1 MNNNNELP
9 KIGKK
14 GTVLGLVLCFV
25 AMITLVGAYNF
36 SQYRSNVQEQIAQNE
51 VLDELE
57 LEQLEIIDTPAE
69 EANTSNII
77 NEETTMEEE
86 TNLLTENTL
95 DILDEEVASV
105 DEVTQETSTTNESVV
120 NQVLFNDDGSIMWP
134 ISGDVILNYSMDES
148 IYFETLNQYKRNP
161 AMIIAG
167 EVGTEVLAAERGI
180 VASVDNFAETGNTV
194 TLDMGNG
201 YTAIYGQLEEIKVT
215 EGNLVEKGQI
225 MGVLAEPSKY
235 YSLEGSNLYFQMLK
249 DGEPVNPLEY
259 LE

>member
-14 GTVLGLVLCFV
+14 GTVAGLVLCFV

-36 SQYRSNVQEQIAQNE
+36 SQFQSNVDDQIAQNDTVDE
-51 VLDELE
+51 VE
-57 LEQLEIIDTPAE
+57 LEQAEIIDAQVE
-69 EANTSNII
+69 EANTNNII
-77 NEETTMEEE
+77 NEDSALQEEIISEKTTVEEAKTTITEEVIQETT
-86 TNLLTENTL
+86 
-95 DILDEEVASV
+95 
-105 DEVTQETSTTNESVV
+105 TTNESIA
-120 NQVLFNDDGSIMWP
+120 NQVLFSADGTIIWP
-134 ISGDVILNYSMDES
+134 ITGDVLMKYSMDES

-180 VASVDNFAETGNTV
+180 VASVDYFAETGNTV

-201 YTAIYGQLEEIKVT
+201 YTAIYGQLDEIKVS
-215 EGNLVEKGQI
+215 EGSLVEKGQI
-225 MGVLAEPSKY
+225 MGVLTEPSKY
-235 YSLEGSNLYFQMLK
+235 YSIEGCNLYFQMLK
-249 DGEPVNPLEY
+249 DGEPIDPLEY